1 MVGGSALDDVM
12 SQIDPTLLDSLM
24 EFVSVSELS
33 KDGRLKL
40 PPERTLCEHF
50 AMHRSSVRN
59 ALSVL
64 QSLGFIERK
73 QGSGTFLK
81 MPEPVFIQLYFELA
95 LKLNYISVD
104 HLETAREM
112 FEREIVQAAAVN
124 HQPHELERLKE
135 LCDRIV
141 NSTDVLEGIQAD
153 YEFHEQLA
161 IMAKNPAILIIF
173 QGLSSVLKKV
183 LHQRRI
189 LARQSKEAQD
199 KTNRTH
205 IAIVE
210 ALQTRERALARKAMA
225 EHFETWNQHTLK
237 IYRGDYG
244 NIHKRPDGSLAI

>member
-1 MVGGSALDDVM
+1 M
-12 SQIDPTLLDSLM
+12 SQIDPNLLDRLK

-40 PPERTLCEHF
+40 PAERTLCEHF
-50 AMHRSSVRN
+50 DMHRSSVRN
-59 ALSVL
+59 VLSLL

-112 FEREIVQAAAVN
+112 FEKEIVQAAAVN
-124 HQPHELERLKE
+124 HQLHELKRLE
-135 LCDRIV
+135 LLCEKIV
-141 NSTDVLEGIQAD
+141 TSSDVLEGIQAD
-153 YEFHEQLA
+153 YEFHELLA
-161 IMAKNPAILIIF
+161 IMAKNPAVLIIF

-189 LARQSKEAQD
+189 LARQSKEAQK
-199 KTNRTH
+199 KTNETH
-205 IAIVE
+205 IAIV
-210 ALQTRERALARKAMA
+210 AAIKTRDRELARQAMHD
-225 EHFETWNQHTLK
+225 HFETWNQQTMRSFPK
-237 IYRGDYG
+237 AEGAG
-244 NIHKRPDGSLAI
+244 MFAE

>member
-1 MVGGSALDDVM
+1 M
-12 SQIDPTLLDSLM
+12 SQIDSNLLGKLK

-40 PPERTLCEHF
+40 PPERALCEHF
-50 AMHRSSVRN
+50 SMHRSSVRN
-59 ALSVL
+59 VLSIL
-64 QSLGFIERK
+64 HSLGFIERK

-112 FEREIVQAAAVN
+112 FEKEIIQAAAVN
-124 HQPHELERLKE
+124 HQAHELERLEK
-135 LCDRIV
+135 LCGKIV
-141 NSTDVLEGIQAD
+141 NSTDVREGIQAD

-189 LARQSKEAQD
+189 LARQSREAQE
-199 KTNRTH
+199 KTNETH
-205 IAIVE
+205 VAIV
-210 ALQTRERALARKAMA
+210 AAIRTRDRELARQAMQD
-225 EHFETWNQHTLK
+225 HFETWNQQTMRTFPEAEAEPVNL
-237 IYRGDYG
+237 IRTD
-244 NIHKRPDGSLAI
+244 R

>member
-1 MVGGSALDDVM
+1 M
-12 SQIDPTLLDSLM
+12 SQIDPNLLDRLK
-24 EFVSVSELS
+24 EFVSISELS

-40 PPERTLCEHF
+40 PPERALCDYF
-50 AMHRSSVRN
+50 DMHRSSVRN
-59 ALSVL
+59 VLSVL
-64 QSLGFIERK
+64 HSLGFIERK

-112 FEREIVQAAAVN
+112 FEKEIVQSAAVN
-124 HQPHELERLKE
+124 HQHHELIRLEK
-135 LCDRIV
+135 LCTKIV
-141 NSTDVLEGIQAD
+141 HSTDVLEGIQAD

-189 LARQSKEAQD
+189 LARQSREAQK
-199 KTNRTH
+199 KTNETH
-205 IAIVE
+205 FAIVD
-210 ALQTRERALARKAMA
+210 AIKSRDREKARQAMQD
-225 EHFETWNQHTLK
+225 HFETWNQQTMRKFSHEENKTLTTE
-237 IYRGDYG
+237 
-244 NIHKRPDGSLAI
+244 

>member
-1 MVGGSALDDVM
+1 M
-12 SQIDPTLLDSLM
+12 SQIDPNLLDRLK

-33 KDGRLKL
+33 RDGRLKL
-40 PPERTLCEHF
+40 PPERALCEHF

-59 ALSVL
+59 VLSVL
-64 QSLGFIERK
+64 HSLGFIERK

-112 FEREIVQAAAVN
+112 FEKEIVQAAAVN
-124 HQPHELERLKE
+124 HQPHELERLE
-135 LCDRIV
+135 RLCEKIV
-141 NSTDVLEGIQAD
+141 KSTDVLEGIQAD
-153 YEFHEQLA
+153 YDFHEQLA

-189 LARQSKEAQD
+189 LARQSREAQK
-199 KTNRTH
+199 KTNETH
-205 IAIVE
+205 IAIVA
-210 ALQTRERALARKAMA
+210 ALKTRDRELARQSMQD
-225 EHFETWNQHTLK
+225 HFETWNQQTM
-237 IYRGDYG
+237 RTF
-244 NIHKRPDGSLAI
+244 PEAAAPSLLTE

>member
-1 MVGGSALDDVM
+1 MND
-12 SQIDPTLLDSLM
+12 IDPRLLDRLK

-40 PPERTLCEHF
+40 PPERALCDHF
-50 AMHRSSVRN
+50 GMHRTSVRN
-59 ALSVL
+59 VLSVL

-81 MPEPVFIQLYFELA
+81 MPEPIFIQLYFELA

-112 FEREIVQAAAVN
+112 FEREIIQAAAVN
-124 HQPHELERLKE
+124 HMDSEIETLEAI
-135 LCDRIV
+135 CDRIV
-141 NSTDVLEGIQAD
+141 NSKDVLEGIQAD

-183 LHQRRI
+183 LHQRRV
-189 LARQSKEAQD
+189 LARRSIVAQE
-199 KTNRTH
+199 KTNKIH
-205 IAIVE
+205 IAIVN
-210 ALQTRERALARKAMA
+210 AVKTRDREQARQAMDQ
-225 EHFETWNQHTLK
+225 HFETWNQNIMN
-237 IYRGDYG
+237 IYRQPTD
-244 NIHKRPDGSLAI
+244 SLIEE

>member
-1 MVGGSALDDVM
+1 M
-12 SQIDPTLLDSLM
+12 SQIDPNLLDRLK

-40 PPERTLCEHF
+40 PPERALCEHF
-50 AMHRSSVRN
+50 DMHRSSVRN
-59 ALSVL
+59 VLSLL

-112 FEREIVQAAAVN
+112 FEKEIVQAAAVN
-124 HQPHELERLKE
+124 HQPHELERLE
-135 LCDRIV
+135 QLCGKIV
-141 NSTDVLEGIQAD
+141 HSTDVLEGIQAD
-153 YEFHEQLA
+153 YDFHEQLA

-189 LARQSKEAQD
+189 LARQSKSKEAQK
-199 KTNRTH
+199 KTNETH
-205 IAIVE
+205 IALV
-210 ALQTRERALARKAMA
+210 AAVKTRDRDLARQAMHD
-225 EHFETWNQHTLK
+225 HFETWNQQTM
-237 IYRGDYG
+237 
-244 NIHKRPDGSLAI
+244 RPFSEIEEASLLTD

>member
-1 MVGGSALDDVM
+1 MLPLLVFPKAASDLLM
-12 SQIDPTLLDSLM
+12 SDIYPRLLDRLK

-40 PPERTLCEHF
+40 PPERALCEHF
-50 AMHRSSVRN
+50 SMHRTSVRN
-59 ALSVL
+59 ALSIL

-81 MPEPVFIQLYFELA
+81 MPEPVFLQLYFELA

-124 HQPHELERLKE
+124 HQPHELKRLE
-135 LCDRIV
+135 ILCDSIV

-153 YEFHEQLA
+153 YDFHEQLA

-189 LARQSKEAQD
+189 LARQSRVAQEQ
-199 KTNRTH
+199 TNKTH
-205 IAIVE
+205 IAIV
-210 ALQTRERALARKAMA
+210 AAIKTRSRELSRRAMDD
-225 EHFETWNQHTLK
+225 HFETWNQQTM
-237 IYRGDYG
+237 RTFDA
-244 NIHKRPDGSLAI
+244 R

>member
-1 MVGGSALDDVM
+1 M
-12 SQIDPTLLDSLM
+12 SQIDPNLLNRLK

-40 PPERTLCEHF
+40 PAERALCEHF
-50 AMHRSSVRN
+50 DMHRSSVRN
-59 ALSVL
+59 VLSLL

-112 FEREIVQAAAVN
+112 FEKEIVQAAAIN
-124 HQPHELERLKE
+124 HQPHELKRLE
-135 LCDRIV
+135 LLCEKIV
-141 NSTDVLEGIQAD
+141 TSSDVLEGIQAD
-153 YEFHEQLA
+153 YEFHELLA
-161 IMAKNPAILIIF
+161 IMTKNPAVLIIF

-189 LARQSKEAQD
+189 LARQSKEAHK
-199 KTNRTH
+199 KTNETH
-205 IAIVE
+205 IAIV
-210 ALQTRERALARKAMA
+210 AAVKTRDRELARQAMHD
-225 EHFETWNQHTLK
+225 HFETWNQQTMRSFPK
-237 IYRGDYG
+237 AEGADMV
-244 NIHKRPDGSLAI
+244 AE

>member
-1 MVGGSALDDVM
+1 M
-12 SQIDPTLLDSLM
+12 SQIDPNLLDRLK

-40 PPERTLCEHF
+40 PAERALCEHF
-50 AMHRSSVRN
+50 DMHRSSVRN
-59 ALSVL
+59 VLSLL

-112 FEREIVQAAAVN
+112 FEKEIVQAAAVN
-124 HQPHELERLKE
+124 HQSHELKKLE
-135 LCDRIV
+135 LLCEKIV
-141 NSTDVLEGIQAD
+141 TSSDVLEGIQAD
-153 YEFHEQLA
+153 YEFHELLA
-161 IMAKNPAILIIF
+161 IMAKNPAVLIIF

-189 LARQSKEAQD
+189 LARQSREAQK
-199 KTNRTH
+199 KTNETH
-205 IAIVE
+205 IAIV
-210 ALQTRERALARKAMA
+210 AAVKTRDRELARQAMHD
-225 EHFETWNQHTLK
+225 HFETWNQQTMRSFPK
-237 IYRGDYG
+237 AEGAG
-244 NIHKRPDGSLAI
+244 MFAE

>member
-1 MVGGSALDDVM
+1 MLPLCASPEAVLDNGM
-12 SQIDPTLLDSLM
+12 SDIDPNLLDRLK

-40 PPERTLCEHF
+40 PPERALCEHF
-50 AMHRSSVRN
+50 DMHRTSVRN
-59 ALSVL
+59 VLSVL
-64 QSLGFIERK
+64 HSLGFIERR

-124 HQPHELERLKE
+124 HQDHELDRLE
-135 LCDRIV
+135 ALCDKIV
-141 NSTDVLEGIQAD
+141 NSTDVMEGLQAD

-183 LHQRRI
+183 LHQRRV
-189 LARQSKEAQD
+189 LARQSPASQE
-199 KTNRTH
+199 KTNETH
-205 IAIVE
+205 VAIV
-210 ALQTRERALARKAMA
+210 AAVKTRNREMARQAMDQ
-225 EHFETWNQHTLK
+225 HFETWNQQTMRS
-237 IYRGDYG
+237 YSQV
-244 NIHKRPDGSLAI
+244 PSSLAEE

>member
-1 MVGGSALDDVM
+1 MDDVM
-12 SQIDPTLLDSLM
+12 SQIDPNLLNRLK

-40 PPERTLCEHF
+40 PAERALCEHF
-50 AMHRSSVRN
+50 DMHRSSVRN
-59 ALSVL
+59 VLSLL

-112 FEREIVQAAAVN
+112 FEKEIVQAAAIN
-124 HQPHELERLKE
+124 HQPHELKRLE
-135 LCDRIV
+135 LLCEKIV
-141 NSTDVLEGIQAD
+141 TSSDVLEGIQAD
-153 YEFHEQLA
+153 YEFHELLA
-161 IMAKNPAILIIF
+161 IMAKNPAVLIIF

-189 LARQSKEAQD
+189 LARQSKEAHK
-199 KTNRTH
+199 KTNETH
-205 IAIVE
+205 IAIV
-210 ALQTRERALARKAMA
+210 AAVKTRDRELARQAMHD
-225 EHFETWNQHTLK
+225 HFETWNQQTMRSFPK
-237 IYRGDYG
+237 AEGADMV
-244 NIHKRPDGSLAI
+244 AE

>member
-1 MVGGSALDDVM
+1 MLPLCASPGAVLDNGM
-12 SQIDPTLLDSLM
+12 SDIDPNLLDRLK

-40 PPERTLCEHF
+40 PPERALCEHF
-50 AMHRSSVRN
+50 DMHRTSVRN
-59 ALSVL
+59 VLSVL
-64 QSLGFIERK
+64 HSLGFIERR

-124 HQPHELERLKE
+124 HQDHELDRLE
-135 LCDRIV
+135 ALCDKIV
-141 NSTDVLEGIQAD
+141 NSTDVMEGLQAD

-183 LHQRRI
+183 LHQRRV
-189 LARQSKEAQD
+189 LARQSPVSQE
-199 KTNRTH
+199 KTNETH
-205 IAIVE
+205 VAIV
-210 ALQTRERALARKAMA
+210 AAVKTRNREMARQAMDQ
-225 EHFETWNQHTLK
+225 HFETWNQQTMRS
-237 IYRGDYG
+237 YSQV
-244 NIHKRPDGSLAI
+244 PSSLAEE

>member
-1 MVGGSALDDVM
+1 M
-12 SQIDPTLLDSLM
+12 SQIDPNLLNRLK

-40 PPERTLCEHF
+40 PAERALCEHF
-50 AMHRSSVRN
+50 DMHRSSVRN
-59 ALSVL
+59 VLSLL

-112 FEREIVQAAAVN
+112 FEKEIVQAAAIN
-124 HQPHELERLKE
+124 HQPHELKRLE
-135 LCDRIV
+135 LLCEKIV
-141 NSTDVLEGIQAD
+141 TSSDVLEGIQAD
-153 YEFHEQLA
+153 YEFHELLA
-161 IMAKNPAILIIF
+161 IMAKNPAVLIIF

-189 LARQSKEAQD
+189 LARQSKEAHK
-199 KTNRTH
+199 KTNETH
-205 IAIVE
+205 IAIV
-210 ALQTRERALARKAMA
+210 AAVKTRDRELARQAMHD
-225 EHFETWNQHTLK
+225 HFETWNQQTMRSFPK
-237 IYRGDYG
+237 AEGADMV
-244 NIHKRPDGSLAI
+244 AE